1 MPFVK
6 FSQHSKQN
14 FEQYIR
20 ILIFLVT
27 FLATHNLE
35 TGDTS
40 KVFLILCLAKMTIYF
55 FTFNTSNLQN
65 FTITRSGMSIMMRTF
80 SSCCLFLAFKKIFI
94 WNFYDIDLLQGLL
107 TAIYLTNGYKIRKFP
122 RTESQ
127 LKILYFF
134 CDMCFC
140 IFQRTFSSCCLF
152 VLQWRVFSLE
162 NSSTAEEYGGGS
174 NKDIVSDIEEGK
186 PNPTEDFTIVKR

>member
-1 MPFVK
+1 M
-6 FSQHSKQN
+6 
-14 FEQYIR
+14 
-20 ILIFLVT
+20 T

-65 FTITRSGMSIMMRTF
+65 FTITRSGMSIMM
-80 SSCCLFLAFKKIFI
+80 FLAFKKIFI

-152 VLQWRVFSLE
+152 CCSGASSAWRTVVRRRNTVEGVIRISSPTLRRE
-162 NSSTAEEYGGGS
+162 NLTLRRTS
-174 NKDIVSDIEEGK
+174 
-186 PNPTEDFTIVKR
+186 P